1 MPDLTI
7 LKYKGPTYQGWDK
20 SQWRFEHVLR
30 KVRPEEEDGNGRNEE
45 EGSSKEEEV
54 SLIINRW
61 RHDQVRMLRFAPTTI
76 PSVFRAYYW

>member
-1 MPDLTI
+1 
-7 LKYKGPTYQGWDK
+7 LKYRGLTYQRWDK

-54 SLIINRW
+54 SL
-61 RHDQVRMLRFAPTTI
+61 VE
-76 PSVFRAYYW
+76 